1 MKIAMF
7 TDTYIPQINGVATS
21 VHIFIKYLEKR
32 GHEVYVVAPAGPD
45 DDVNVL
51 KVKGLT
57 WPTETQ
63 HKLAIA
69 FSGRLRNFIK
79 ERKIE
84 ILHSHDPFVLG
95 FRALKM
101 QKEFSIPHVH
111 TYHTLLVEYRHYIP
125 KPFTPSKK
133 MVADF
138 SAWFCNMVNSVIA
151 PTEEIKKELLSYGVR
166 RRIHVIP
173 TGIDTETF
181 SKPKRDIRK
190 MLNLKGKKVLL
201 YVGRLAKEKNV
212 FFLLEVMKRMEK
224 GVLLLMVGDGPERE
238 RLEKKAREERLNII
252 FTGRVPREELVD
264 YYHAADVFVFSSL
277 TETQGLVVLES
288 LSSGTPVVAIA
299 RKGIKNVLE
308 DGRGALLIGEENVDV
323 FAEKVKMLLQDEK
336 LLERMREEGKKYVRE
351 RWAMDVMA
359 EKLEKVYREAIEEGK
374 IEVSIPVIN
383 MRRFIERMRFFKEVL
398 EAFEDLIWWR

>member
-7 TDTYIPQINGVATS
+7 TDTYVPQINGVATS
-21 VHIFIKYLEKR
+21 VHIFRKYLEKR
-32 GHEVYVVAPAGPD
+32 GHEVYIVAPVGPD
-45 DDVNVL
+45 DDECVL
-51 KVKGLT
+51 KVKGVT
-57 WPTETQ
+57 WPTEKQ
-63 HKLAIA
+63 HKIAIA
-69 FSGRLRNFIK
+69 FSGKLRNFVK

-101 QKEFSIPHVH
+101 QKEFSLPHVH

-151 PTEEIKKELLSYGVR
+151 PTEEIKKELLSYGVK
-166 RRIHVIP
+166 RRIYVIP

-181 SKPKRDIRK
+181 SKPKRNIRK
-190 MLNLKGKKVLL
+190 KLNLEGKKVLL

-212 FFLLEVMKRMEK
+212 YFLLEVMKKMEK
-224 GVLLLMVGDGPERE
+224 NVVLLMVGGGPEKE
-238 RLEKKAREERLNII
+238 KLEEKAREEDLNII
-252 FTGRVPREELVD
+252 FTGYVPREELVD

-288 LSSGTPVVAIA
+288 LSAGTPVVAIA

-308 DGRGALLIGEENVDV
+308 NGKGALLIDEENVHV
-323 FAEKVKMLLQDEK
+323 FSEKVKMLLQDEK
-336 LLERMREEGKKYVRE
+336 LLEKMKEAGKKYVLE
-351 RWAMDVMA
+351 KWAMDVMV
-359 EKLEKVYREAIEEGK
+359 ERLEKVYEEAIKEGK

-383 MRRFIERMRFFKEVL
+383 VRKFVEKIQFVKEVI
-398 EAFEDLIWWR
+398 EALEDLIWWR

>member
-7 TDTYIPQINGVATS
+7 TDTYVPQINGVATS
-21 VHIFIKYLEKR
+21 VHIFRKYLEKR
-32 GHEVYVVAPAGPD
+32 GHEVYIVAPVGPD
-45 DDVNVL
+45 DDECVL
-51 KVKGLT
+51 KVKGIT
-57 WPTETQ
+57 WPTEKQ
-63 HKLAIA
+63 HKIAIA
-69 FSGRLRNFIK
+69 FSGKLRNFVK

-101 QKEFSIPHVH
+101 QKEFSLPHVH

-138 SAWFCNMVNSVIA
+138 SGWFCNMVNSVIA
-151 PTEEIKKELLSYGVR
+151 PTEEIKKELLSYGVK
-166 RRIHVIP
+166 RRIYVIP

-181 SKPKRDIRK
+181 SKPKRNIRK
-190 MLNLKGKKVLL
+190 KLNLEGKKVLL

-212 FFLLEVMKRMEK
+212 YFLLEVMKKMEK
-224 GVLLLMVGDGPERE
+224 NVVLLMVGGGPEKE
-238 RLEKKAREERLNII
+238 KLEAKAREEDLNII
-252 FTGRVPREELVD
+252 FTGYVPREELVD

-288 LSSGTPVVAIA
+288 LSAGTPVVAIA

-308 DGRGALLIGEENVDV
+308 NGKGALLIDEENVHV
-323 FAEKVKMLLQDEK
+323 FSEKVKMLLQDEK
-336 LLERMREEGKKYVRE
+336 LLEKMKEAGKKYVLE
-351 RWAMDVMA
+351 KWAMDVMV
-359 EKLEKVYREAIEEGK
+359 ERLEKVYEEAIREGK
-374 IEVSIPVIN
+374 IEVSIPIIN
-383 MRRFIERMRFFKEVL
+383 VRKFVEKIQFVKEVI
-398 EAFEDLIWWR
+398 EALEDLIWWR

>member
-7 TDTYIPQINGVATS
+7 TDTYVPQINGVATS
-21 VHIFIKYLEKR
+21 VHIFRKYLEKR
-32 GHEVYVVAPAGPD
+32 GHEVYIVAPVGPD
-45 DDVNVL
+45 DDECVL
-51 KVKGLT
+51 KVKGVT
-57 WPTETQ
+57 WPTEKQ
-63 HKLAIA
+63 HKIAIA
-69 FSGRLRNFIK
+69 FSGKLRNFVK

-101 QKEFSIPHVH
+101 QKEFSLPHVH

-151 PTEEIKKELLSYGVR
+151 PTEEIKKELLSYGVK
-166 RRIHVIP
+166 RRIYVIP

-181 SKPKRDIRK
+181 SKPKRNIRK
-190 MLNLKGKKVLL
+190 KLNLEGKKVLL

-212 FFLLEVMKRMEK
+212 YFLLEVMKKMEK
-224 GVLLLMVGDGPERE
+224 NVVLLMVGGGPEKE
-238 RLEKKAREERLNII
+238 KLEEKAREEDLNII
-252 FTGRVPREELVD
+252 FTGYIPREELVD
-264 YYHAADVFVFSSL
+264 YYHAADVFVFASL

-288 LSSGTPVVAIA
+288 LSAGTPVVAIA

-308 DGRGALLIGEENVDV
+308 NGKGALLIDEENVHV
-323 FAEKVKMLLQDEK
+323 FSEKVKMLLQDEK
-336 LLERMREEGKKYVRE
+336 LLEKMKEAGKKYVLE
-351 RWAMDVMA
+351 KWAMDVMV
-359 EKLEKVYREAIEEGK
+359 ERLEKVYEEAIKEGK

-383 MRRFIERMRFFKEVL
+383 VRKFVEKIQFVKEVI
-398 EAFEDLIWWR
+398 EALEDLIWWR

>member
-21 VHIFIKYLEKR
+21 VHIFRKYLEKR
-32 GHEVYVVAPAGPD
+32 GHEVYIVAPVGPD
-45 DDVNVL
+45 DDECVL
-51 KVKGLT
+51 KVKGVT
-57 WPTETQ
+57 WPTEKQ
-63 HKLAIA
+63 HKIAIA
-69 FSGRLRNFIK
+69 FSGKLRNFVK

-101 QKEFSIPHVH
+101 QKEFSLPHVH

-138 SAWFCNMVNSVIA
+138 SGWFCNMVNSVIA
-151 PTEEIKKELLSYGVR
+151 PTEEIKKELLSYGVK
-166 RRIHVIP
+166 RRIYVIP

-181 SKPKRDIRK
+181 SKPRRNIRK
-190 MLNLKGKKVLL
+190 KLNLEGKKVLL

-212 FFLLEVMKRMEK
+212 YFLLEVMKKMEK
-224 GVLLLMVGDGPERE
+224 NVVLLMVGGGPEKE
-238 RLEKKAREERLNII
+238 KLEEKAREEGLNII
-252 FTGRVPREELVD
+252 FTGYVPREELVD

-288 LSSGTPVVAIA
+288 LSAGTPVVAIA

-308 DGRGALLIGEENVDV
+308 NGKGALLIDEENVYV
-323 FAEKVKMLLQDEK
+323 FSEKVKMLLQDEK
-336 LLERMREEGKKYVRE
+336 LLEKMQEAGKKYVLE
-351 RWAMDVMA
+351 KWAMDVMV
-359 EKLEKVYREAIEEGK
+359 ERLEKVYEEAIKEGK
-374 IEVSIPVIN
+374 IDVSIPVIN
-383 MRRFIERMRFFKEVL
+383 IRKFVEKIQFVKEVI